1 MLQIKQKNAG
11 SRPEWL
17 VENRY
22 TFGTGVEN
30 NYKVSGTDVKAVQ
43 AGLEVNGDTVVLFNL
58 AGGNSVKLNGEV
70 VEKRA
75 SVQPGDIFSVGDA
88 EYLIDDPKLKR
99 ASAAP
104 APSAEPQ
111 GWMLKAKNTALA
123 NKTFALEDSQVIG
136 RANDCDICLN
146 VVHLSRNHARITVRG
161 GELELEDLNSSN
173 GTYVNG
179 VKIQTAS
186 VKAGDEITF
195 DTLKFTV
202 FGPKSEFERT
212 QQRSAYD
219 GDATTLRP
227 AISASDLAKLN
238 PSKGESQKQKNATKK
253 SSAEQTKPATQ
264 TESAAASDSPEDG
277 KSGIAMISVIVI
289 AIIALVAY
297 LVFA

>member
-30 NYKVSGTDVKAVQ
+30 NYKVSGAGVQTIQ
-43 AGLEVNGDTVVLFNL
+43 AGLEVNGDNIMLFNL
-58 AGGNSVKLNGEV
+58 GGGDSVTLNGEV
-70 VEKRA
+70 VEKRSEVKA
-75 SVQPGDIFSVGDA
+75 GDIFAIGDA
-88 EYLIDDPKLKR
+88 EYLIDDPKQKR
-99 ASAAP
+99 NQPKATSTTKN
-104 APSAEPQ
+104 
-111 GWMLKAKNTALA
+111 WVLKAKNTALA
-123 NKTFALEDSQVIG
+123 NKTFELEGSKIIG

-161 GELELEDLNSSN
+161 AELELEDLNSSN
-173 GTYVNG
+173 GTFVNG
-179 VKIQTAS
+179 RKIETAT

-202 FGPKSEFERT
+202 IGPHSEFEKT
-212 QQRSAYD
+212 QLRDLDD

-227 AISASDLAKLN
+227 AISASDMAKLSQ
-238 PSKGESQKQKNATKK
+238 PKAESSKPRNNAQKNENAPEQANAANAKDA
-253 SSAEQTKPATQ
+253 SAE
-264 TESAAASDSPEDG
+264 SDSG
-277 KSGIAMISVIVI
+277 KSGVIMVGI
-289 AIIALVAY
+289 IGVAIVALVAY